1 MLVAKV
7 QQKPQRKR
15 RNANGLETQHS
26 QKTFDSPSYRTLRR
40 HKLILLEKQ
49 LAWAKEVASCPIYN
63 PTRVLDPE
71 YALCRGQRHLE
82 VQRLEG
88 FIAVQHRASLSEKE
102 RAEEVSFRLPELE
115 RLYDRL
121 ADLKDSVDDRFF
133 LLRMGRDY
141 VARRSSQNQ
150 ASRGFRCS

>member
-115 RLYDRL
+115 RL
-121 ADLKDSVDDRFF
+121 FC
-133 LLRMGRDY
+133 
-141 VARRSSQNQ
+141 RRSFFSAPNG
-150 ASRGFRCS
+150 ARLCGAEIEPEPGLSRISLLMSVLHSEN